1 MMLPGRHS
9 GSVNDVIL
17 MSQLSSTQ
25 SRLLSERKEALPDFT
40 QLRMWFTYSSAV
52 NGNVSE

>member
-1 MMLPGRHS
+1 MILPGRHS

-40 QLRMWFTYSSAV
+40 QLRMWFTYSSAAK
-52 NGNVSE
+52 GNVRE